1 VKEQGQVGRVAR
13 RRAIVREKL
22 LKSAYSLMSKVGV
35 EKTSIQDVTNLADV
49 GYGTFFNHFKT
60 KDELTL
66 SVIDCLIA
74 NIGRRN
80 DISTIEIKTKHP
92 AEVVCRSVRLVIRE
106 LVRKPIWGWLL
117 LRPDILVSRMR
128 TKLYPFGMRDFKVAI
143 KNKRFIIANDEVD
156 IGWSVLIWIL
166 AGCAKDIQDGYI
178 SEDRER
184 VYSELSM
191 RAMGVSLEDA
201 RRLSKKSIPDLPEL
215 EINFSNNEAID
226 GITSN

>member
-1 VKEQGQVGRVAR
+1 VKEQGQVGRVTR

-60 KDELTL
+60 KDDLTL
-66 SVIDCLIA
+66 SVIDCLIT

-106 LVRKPIWGWLL
+106 LVKKPIWGWLL